1 MIYDAHHLRASYDG
15 HRICLR
21 GTNGD
26 QGDLRGT
33 SGDLRGTSGDLRGT
47 GDDLRGASG
56 DQRDLRGGNIGRQS
70 RRPCNLKTSNAILRP
85 RGTAIRDYHIHGV
98 AEG

>member
-1 MIYDAHHLRASYDG
+1 MDG
-15 HRICLR
+15 
-21 GTNGD
+21 
-26 QGDLRGT
+26 
-33 SGDLRGTSGDLRGT
+33 
-47 GDDLRGASG
+47 DLRGASG